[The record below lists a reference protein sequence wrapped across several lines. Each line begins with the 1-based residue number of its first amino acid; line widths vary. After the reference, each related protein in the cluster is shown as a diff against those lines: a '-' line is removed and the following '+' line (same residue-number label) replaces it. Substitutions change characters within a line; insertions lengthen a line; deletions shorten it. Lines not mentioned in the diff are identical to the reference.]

1 MCIRDRVNL
10 IRNAVEASESAGT
23 PPPPVEVVIA
33 SDGPRG
39 VRIDV
44 LDLGVGL
51 TAQQLDRI
59 FDPFFSTKDD
69 GMGMGLTISRS
80 IAEAHGGRLS
90 ALVNPGRGCTFRL
103 TLPAGSGSA

>member
-1 MCIRDRVNL
+1 VLVDGVQIQQVLVNL
-10 IRNAVEASESAGT
+10 IRNAVDASESVGT

-33 SDGPRG
+33 SDGSRG

-51 TAQQLDRI
+51 TAQR
-59 FDPFFSTKDD
+59 FSTKDD

-103 TLPAGSGSA
+103 TLPAGAGSA